1 MSRIKASEL
10 GRLAR
15 EAESRDF
22 KIYKLNYVP
31 KKIRRKISAS
41 DLSRLVHE
49 AKKKEIEK
57 SISYDLAFSRKFK
70 KALLKIKYPKLLLLI
85 LTIFSAIILFQNA
98 ETYFSFGSLSVSLGY
113 LGIFLSGIFYAYG
126 FTAAPATAALLLLA
140 EGRNILIAGL
150 IGGFGALLSD
160 IIIFLFIRHS
170 FADEIEQLKAEK
182 MIKILED
189 IGRKVFGPLYNYFL
203 PTFVGFIIASPL
215 PSEIGVA
222 LIATSKKIS
231 IKKFMLIA
239 YLLHTLGIFIIL
251 LIGNAI

>member
-1 MSRIKASEL
+1 M
-10 GRLAR
+10 
-15 EAESRDF
+15 
-22 KIYKLNYVP
+22 
-31 KKIRRKISAS
+31 KKNRKHHWHYRNIIFIIISIIIA
-41 DLSRLVHE
+41 V
-49 AKKKEIEK
+49 
-57 SISYDLAFSRKFK
+57 Y
-70 KALLKIKYPKLLLLI
+70 I
-85 LTIFSAIILFQNA
+85 LTSPLIKSYIKTLGV
-98 ETYFSFGSLSVSLGY
+98 YSYFGSLILG
-113 LGIFLSGIFYAYG
+113 FFFAFG